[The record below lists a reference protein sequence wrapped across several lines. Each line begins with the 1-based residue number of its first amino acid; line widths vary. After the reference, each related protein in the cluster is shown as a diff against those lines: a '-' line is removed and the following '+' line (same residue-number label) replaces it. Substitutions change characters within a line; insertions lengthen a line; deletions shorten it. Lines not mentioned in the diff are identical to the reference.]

1 MSIRLCTVLILA
13 VLFHACSIT
22 PPNEVI
28 DGILE
33 VPENRLN
40 PDSRTL
46 KLAYKVLKA
55 KKTDSLKAPILL
67 LAGGP
72 GAPTLFMEEYWKN
85 HLFRNDRDIV
95 LMDQRGTGA
104 SEANCIDMGKAI
116 LDIARQDLKPKD
128 ELSALDSIF
137 NQCKEAVNQKGVDLA
152 GYTSQ
157 ENAADFED
165 LRKDLGYEQWNLYG
179 TSYGTR
185 LGLTIM
191 RDFPNSVRS
200 SIFVGIFAPEY
211 QLSGETIIDF
221 EKSLFEVLRRCEQS
235 EKCNN
240 RYPNLKNRLL
250 NILEKLKSEP
260 LRLDYDSKPFALN
273 RRDALLILH
282 QSLYS
287 RYSIAYIPEII
298 EAMENGELEPIKN
311 TLQRIEFIYN
321 LVNWP
326 MNNSVMAY
334 EELPFIDSLKIIN
347 AQRKSELGFDIT
359 TFEGFN
365 SLSNW
370 HPFRA
375 PVLENQPVI
384 SEIPTLMAS
393 GSLDPVTPISNSIE
407 ALKYLKN
414 GYGVVFPD
422 ESHDMANPCF
432 LQISE
437 DFLNNPFSKPDLG
450 CSKIRQP
457 IEWNL
462 PKPSQ

>member
-1 MSIRLCTVLILA
+1 MRSLTVLILV
-13 VLFHACSIT
+13 VLFHACNIIASD
-22 PPNEVI
+22 EVI

-40 PDSRTL
+40 SDSRSL

-55 KKTDSLKAPILL
+55 KKADSLKTPILYL
-67 LAGGP
+67 VGGP
-72 GAPTLFMEEYWKN
+72 GVPTLFTEQSWTN
-85 HLFRNDRDIV
+85 HPLRNDRDIV

-104 SEANCIDMGKAI
+104 TAVNCIDMGKAI
-116 LDIARQDLKPKD
+116 FAIVRQDLGPKK
-128 ELSALDSIF
+128 ELRALDSIF

-157 ENAADFED
+157 ENAADFEA
-165 LRKDLGYEQWNLYG
+165 LRKDLGYEQWNLLG
-179 TSYGTR
+179 ASYGTR

-191 RDFPNSVRS
+191 RDYPNSVRS
-200 SIFVGIFAPEY
+200 SIFVGVSSPEF
-211 QLSGETIIDF
+211 QISGETVIDF
-221 EKSLFEVLRRCEQS
+221 EKSLFEVFRRCEQS
-235 EKCNN
+235 EKCNS

-250 NILEKLKSEP
+250 KILKKLKSEP
-260 LRLDYDSKPFALN
+260 LHLNYDSKPFALN

-282 QSLYS
+282 NSLYS
-287 RYSIAYIPEII
+287 RSSIANIPEII

-334 EELPFIDSLKIIN
+334 EELPFIDSLKIIS

-370 HPFRA
+370 HSFRA
-375 PVLENQPVI
+375 PIHENQPVI
-384 SEIPTLMAS
+384 SDIPTLMAS

-407 ALKYLKN
+407 ALRYLKN

-432 LQISE
+432 LQITE
-437 DFLNNPFSKPDLG
+437 DFLNNPFRKPDLD
-450 CSKIRQP
+450 CSTIRQP

-462 PKPSQ
+462 PEPSQ